1 MILAAVDDL
10 LFSSKIRT
18 VARQV
23 GAELVFARTPDE
35 ILQKVRAEGP
45 SLLLVDLNSAK
56 ADPIGTIRAI
66 RSDEHL
72 AGVRILGFASH
83 VHVDVIRAARD
94 AGADEVLP
102 RSAFAARLPEILTP
116 EKGDTQL
123 FSPVTDEKR

>member
-23 GAELVFARTPDE
+23 GATLAFARTPEE
-35 ILQKVRAEGP
+35 ILQKVRAERP

-56 ADPIGTIRAI
+56 ADPIATISAI
-66 RSDEHL
+66 RSDQQL

-83 VHVDVIRAARD
+83 VHVDVIRAARE

-102 RSAFAARLPEILTP
+102 RSAFAVKLPEII
-116 EKGDTQL
+116 EGA
-123 FSPVTDEKR
+123 E